1 MIEWYLL
8 LIYKCT
14 LKDSAQSDFDYQT
27 KENPMTVSQADLNK
41 AKQIGAN
48 GGTVN
53 TNGMQSQDK
62 QKTDAAVR
70 QGQQGK

>member
-1 MIEWYLL
+1 
-8 LIYKCT
+8 
-14 LKDSAQSDFDYQT
+14 
-27 KENPMTVSQADLNK
+27 MTVSQADLNK